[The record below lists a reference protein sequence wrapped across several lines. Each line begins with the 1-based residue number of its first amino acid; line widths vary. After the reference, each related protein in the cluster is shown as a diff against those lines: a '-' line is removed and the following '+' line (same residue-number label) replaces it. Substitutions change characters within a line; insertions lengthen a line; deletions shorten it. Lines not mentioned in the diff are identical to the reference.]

1 MSLSSDFVFKHHH
14 SEGNSQTNIVT
25 KKYREQCRK
34 RLKQCPYRKR
44 MLAALTPTSIKC
56 LSYNST
62 AVAGIISQDFDTK
75 TFQTDGVNH
84 VVKKWVL
91 ADCKRV
97 KKSEIQRVNML
108 AWNEEAVKFETQL
121 SKGTRVLI
129 LNFLVK
135 SALTNRDRND
145 STQSPYEI
153 YFTSDTT
160 YTIIG

>member
-1 MSLSSDFVFKHHH
+1 
-14 SEGNSQTNIVT
+14 
-25 KKYREQCRK
+25 
-34 RLKQCPYRKR
+34 
-44 MLAALTPTSIKC
+44 MLATLTPTSIKC

-135 SALTNRDRND
+135 SALTNYDRDTGRH
-145 STQSPYEI
+145 SPYVI
-153 YFTSDTT
+153 YFTTFS
-160 YTIIG
+160 IIG